1 MRKLLCKEN
10 LIYVGIVISVIL
22 VYLIRIIKSPIS
34 IDTEAYIASPSTII
48 NSWDSISRISLGI
61 LKNLFNNININLALT
76 NIISFII
83 LLISQFILCNHILK
97 KLNKKV

>member
-10 LIYVGIVISVIL
+10 LIYVVIVISVIL
-22 VYLIRIIKSPIS
+22 VYLIRIIKSTIS

-61 LKNLFNNININLALT
+61 LKNLFNNINYYYLNCKDESIV
-76 NIISFII
+76 FIG
-83 LLISQFILCNHILK
+83 NTK
-97 KLNKKV
+97 YKVLNGEMLGN